1 MKQLVSGRD
10 TIDWKTFKDNIAG
23 MVPINLPDK
32 SDLFLEAFTPQNL
45 SQAQKDEYSFTQ
57 DEIHKICSSC
67 LAVMFARTDDYFFEE
82 VSISFAKIIYQIVD
96 IKWIEDPEETPNRI
110 RRDKLKETIYS
121 SHGFS
126 DELLKL
132 LYGTIGLVQLQ
143 LDPGEGDRS
152 EDEDQSSQERERPPK
167 PTKSYRAYAEE
178 VVDEKN
184 FKV

>member
-1 MKQLVSGRD
+1 
-10 TIDWKTFKDNIAG
+10 
-23 MVPINLPDK
+23 
-32 SDLFLEAFTPQNL
+32 
-45 SQAQKDEYSFTQ
+45 
-57 DEIHKICSSC
+57 
-67 LAVMFARTDDYFFEE
+67 MFARTDDYFFEE

-152 EDEDQSSQERERPPK
+152 EDED
-167 PTKSYRAYAEE
+167 
-178 VVDEKN
+178 
-184 FKV
+184 